1 MPIAPTTRTAQ
12 QIIDRLKRQ
21 FGDESGA
28 QVTDP
33 DIIAWINAGQ
43 QEINLRNR
51 IIKGTATLPTVIGTR
66 VYTFPAVSIME
77 IMTLF
82 YNGKPIDP
90 VAYQEAQ
97 TYIVKNDPTFTLTGT
112 PVFWYEWGPNLNL
125 YPTPDAVGTLSMD
138 YVGYPTDVTTGADTL
153 AVPDSYFNSLLEYCL
168 KQAYEQDDDW
178 TGSSIKGDALDK
190 SLGNLAEDGQRYQ
203 RNTYPIITIVDEE
216 CW

>member
-28 QVTDP
+28 QVTDL
-33 DIIAWINAGQ
+33 DIIAWINSGQ

-51 IIKGTATLPTVIGTR
+51 IIKGSATTPTVIGTR
-66 VYTFPAVSIME
+66 VYTFPTPSIME

-82 YNGKPIDP
+82 YNGKPLDP
-90 VAYQEAQ
+90 MNYQEAQ
-97 TYIVKNDPTFTLTGT
+97 DYVVRDDPDFILTGT
-112 PVFWYEWGPNLNL
+112 PYIWWEWGPNLTV
-125 YPTPDAVGTLSMD
+125 YPTPDAVGTLSLD
-138 YVGYPTDVTTGADTL
+138 YVGYPTDITTGADTL
-153 AVPDSYFNSLLEYCL
+153 ALPDSYFNALLEYCL

-190 SLGNLAEDGQRYQ
+190 SLGQLAEDGQRYQ
-203 RNTYPIITIVDEE
+203 RSAYPTITIIDED
-216 CW
+216 WY